1 MKRNEACA
9 FLTKLAQ
16 DELISE
22 DASRMLFKAR
32 DVVVCEDNKIL
43 DVLADDRARSLYKSE
58 LIRFL
63 FAFAECTFMF
73 VELRKQA
80 RELWTLLQD
89 NSNEEYYEKCEMMFL
104 PTRCKNC
111 HNFKGFEG
119 K

>member
-22 DASRMLFKAR
+22 DASSMLFKAR
-32 DVVVCEDNKIL
+32 DVVVCEENKIL
-43 DVLADDRARSLYKSE
+43 DVLADDRVRSLYKSE

-63 FAFAECTFMF
+63 FAFAECTFMS
-73 VELRKQA
+73 VNMRKQA
-80 RELWTLLQD
+80 RELWTDLQD
-89 NSNEEYYEKCEMMFL
+89 NSNSRYYSKCEVMYL

-111 HNFKGFEG
+111 PNFRGFRD